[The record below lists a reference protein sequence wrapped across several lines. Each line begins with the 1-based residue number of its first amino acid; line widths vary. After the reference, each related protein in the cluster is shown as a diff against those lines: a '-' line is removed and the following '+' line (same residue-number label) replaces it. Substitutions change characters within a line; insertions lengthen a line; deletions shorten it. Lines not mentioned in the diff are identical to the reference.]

1 MDTGEENYA
10 ILENFERVMHFDDE
24 ETSES
29 RNGRKIHEYEAIWL
43 SSKKPTV
50 IGSETVGE
58 NTDSVVGVETKDSV
72 FVQKSDEIRLL
83 LNELQSAH
91 SDGEPRQPSPVVAP
105 TPTYNFLSQTENP
118 TSPRLHP
125 DRVLSELQELVERAN
140 RNKEETTKLETLILP
155 TLSLSTLQRVSPSS
169 PSVQL
174 NPLRLNPQLPTSQT
188 DVPSPTSPS
197 LTKFFIPAPSSISN
211 NPTPGLISPIPIKM
225 TPSAPPSPIAPSYSA
240 AVGPCR
246 SSPSSTDA
254 THQPITPNISITKI
268 YPKADSQPMASVLVN
283 KTEPKAPA
291 FRPPPPYPTKFYVK
305 MPSISKEV
313 TSIASTSA
321 VNQIRLSPQ
330 VQRRVPPE
338 YKAPPPVKLLAQ
350 AKPTQPVAPPRSKRQ
365 VASTSQ
371 LPAMVAFP
379 KGPPIPTR
387 TFSSTSL
394 PGIDVDAVAAVM
406 AAAENSSARGS
417 STGGSSSPTTAANKA
432 LSKALGK
439 FHATAA
445 SFKTKLAQLSDGK
458 DGGGELSPLPTS
470 QSKLERESSFVKQ
483 TAGNKSLSE
492 QNSIDHYNDNFRITQ
507 TDGATMNNTAEAT
520 SYTRKKQHYL

>member
-1 MDTGEENYA
+1 MDVGEENYA
-10 ILENFERVMHFDDE
+10 TLESFERFTQLDDE
-24 ETSES
+24 EPSKVRS
-29 RNGRKIHEYEAIWL
+29 GRKIHEYEAIWL
-43 SSKKPTV
+43 SSKKPTAV
-50 IGSETVGE
+50 GSETVGE
-58 NTDSVVGVETKDSV
+58 NTDSTIGAETKDSV

-83 LNELQSAH
+83 LSELQSSH

-105 TPTYNFLSQTENP
+105 TPTYNFLTQTENP
-118 TSPRLHP
+118 ASPRLHP

-140 RNKEETTKLETLILP
+140 RNKEETTKSEAFILP
-155 TLSLSTLQRVSPSS
+155 TLPLSTLQRVSPSS

-174 NPLRLNPQLPTSQT
+174 NPLRLNPQLPASQK
-188 DVPSPTSPS
+188 DVPSPTSPCS
-197 LTKFFIPAPSSISN
+197 TKFFIPVPSSISSI
-211 NPTPGLISPIPIKM
+211 PTPGLISPIPIKI
-225 TPSAPPSPIAPSYSA
+225 TPSAPSSPMAPSYSA
-240 AVGPCR
+240 AVGACR

-254 THQPITPNISITKI
+254 THQPVTSNISITRI
-268 YPKADSQPMASVLVN
+268 SPKADSQPITSVALT

-305 MPSISKEV
+305 LPSVSKEV
-313 TSIASTSA
+313 TSVASTSA
-321 VNQIRLSPQ
+321 VNQIKLSPQ
-330 VQRRVPPE
+330 IQRRMPPE
-338 YKAPPPVKLLAQ
+338 YKAPPPVKLLSQ

-365 VASTSQ
+365 VASSSQ

-387 TFSSTSL
+387 TFSSTLL

-417 STGGSSSPTTAANKA
+417 SSGGSSSPTTAANKA

-458 DGGGELSPLPTS
+458 DGGAEVSALPGS

-483 TAGNKSLSE
+483 GAGNKTLSE
-492 QNSIDHYNDNFRITQ
+492 QTSMDHYNDNFRLTHA
-507 TDGATMNNTAEAT
+507 DGAAMTNTVEAT
-520 SYTRKKQHYL
+520 SYARKKQHYL